1 MNVSLVTRFAGHVG
15 AAFRFSPIVE
25 MICWMRFL
33 LGSILLVGG
42 TAYPDILFI
51 ISTQPGA
58 HHTAL
63 ATRTEEFLLSQYQ
76 HVVPD
81 IFWSSRDLHHPA
93 SASAWAVFPLGKAW
107 SE

>member
-1 MNVSLVTRFAGHVG
+1 MIFWLIFLV
-15 AAFRFSPIVE
+15 
-25 MICWMRFL
+25 
-33 LGSILLVGG
+33 GSVLTVGG

-51 ISTQPGA
+51 IITQPGA

>member
-1 MNVSLVTRFAGHVG
+1 MV
-15 AAFRFSPIVE
+15 
-25 MICWMRFL
+25 CWLRFL
-33 LGSILLVGG
+33 LGSILTVSG

-51 ISTQPGA
+51 IITQPGA
-58 HHTAL
+58 HHTAM

-76 HVVPD
+76 QVGPD

-93 SASAWAVFPLGKAW
+93 SVSAWAVFPLSKAW